1 MYLYCLLISSTR
13 DRGVYAAGSPP
24 KDLNGIVIFFRQDIL
39 PEVVR
44 EWEPYFSQHKANCLN
59 LRYRSSFGSGV
70 FPEHVSR
77 EIG

>member
-1 MYLYCLLISSTR
+1 MNLYCRLISSTR
-13 DRGVYAAGSPP
+13 DRGVYAAGSSPN
-24 KDLNGIVIFFRQDIL
+24 DLNGIVIFFRQDIP

-59 LRYRSSFGSGV
+59 LRYRSSFGSGI
-70 FPEHVSR
+70 FSERVSR

>member
-1 MYLYCLLISSTR
+1 MNLYCCLISSTR

-24 KDLNGIVIFFRQDIL
+24 KDLTGIVIFFRQDIP

-44 EWEPYFSQHKANCLN
+44 KWEPYFSPHKASCLN
-59 LRYRSSFGSGV
+59 LRYRSSFGSGI
-70 FPEHVSR
+70 FPERVSR